1 MHYAIDG
8 EAGNLWRG
16 LWCAWGG
23 AWRKWC
29 YVDGVLSYVEVWAK
43 YVAEH
48 IGMWEVV
55 GQVTY

>member
-1 MHYAIDG
+1 MPSMERLGTYGGDSG
-8 EAGNLWRG
+8 VRGVVPGGN
-16 LWCAWGG
+16 G
-23 AWRKWC
+23 AMWM
-29 YVDGVLSYVEVWAK
+29 GVLSYVEVWAK